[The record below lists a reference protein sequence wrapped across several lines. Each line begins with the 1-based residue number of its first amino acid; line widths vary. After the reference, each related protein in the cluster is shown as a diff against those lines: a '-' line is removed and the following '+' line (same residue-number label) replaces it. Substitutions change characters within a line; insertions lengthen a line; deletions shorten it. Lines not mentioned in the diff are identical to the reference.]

1 MPLTTG
7 ITIRAYVITDEVYE
21 HMVYA
26 PDRLQKLADFLVNL
40 YEDHLAK
47 EAAEQACRK
56 IFKTKSG
63 KRICQ
68 QMFGLSL

>member
-1 MPLTTG
+1 
-7 ITIRAYVITDEVYE
+7 
-21 HMVYA
+21 MVYA
-26 PDRLQKLADFLVNL
+26 PDRLQKLPDFLVNL